1 MAFRRQSVV
10 LTIALSCAAAI
21 IALSGSQSVY
31 ASRQQ
36 AATGS
41 SWRTIHYGHVRL
53 RVPSSWPVVS
63 LATHPRTCPLLDRHA
78 VYLGKGGP
86 DPACPADLLAGKTGA
101 VQILPAVADSPDS
114 RSATRS
120 VVIDGHPSRTNPDY
134 SITHTII
141 DILPAAGT
149 EVDFSY
155 GSDLATI
162 KEIQSSLRITGGGN
176 TARSASMASTP
187 PAAPALAA
195 QGLYQGAGFD
205 TCAAPSAAAMKRWL
219 KSPYRA
225 IGVYIGGVNE
235 ACSQSNLTS
244 SWLASI
250 QAQGWHYWPFYVGLQ
265 ADCVDASGDATIVAT
280 DAAAEG
286 KAAANNAAAQAA
298 NLGIPPGTPI
308 VYDMEAYANCGQ
320 QVVTFLSA
328 WDSQLHADGYA
339 AGVYES
345 FSNIGD
351 LVSASATMT
360 EPDVINYADWD
371 GKATTTS
378 SYMPAGMWT
387 DHQRL
392 HQYLGGHNQTF
403 GAVTLNIDSDR
414 LNVRLGGAV
423 TPPPS
428 PVPPL
433 PFRIAL
439 AINRNGT
446 AEWFARAANGSLLH
460 AWQHPIGTTTWVS
473 AVTVGRSPRNLA
485 SNPAVTADHDG
496 ALTLFA
502 VNSKGL
508 VVHAWQQA
516 GFPNEWEWGG
526 AAGSGRPGTVTG
538 DPAAI
543 REPDG
548 DVAVFV
554 TRSNGTVAAT
564 HQTAPD
570 ANTSWTAWT
579 PLGGTCAG
587 SPVPF
592 VTGST
597 LAVACVTL
605 TGTLAV
611 AQLSGTSWSAW
622 QQAGQGRAL
631 SGTPAVVTTA
641 SGQTD
646 LFASATAG
654 GVDEV
659 YQVAGSPLW
668 KQAAGPPA
676 SANVQGSPSAIAW
689 PGGGVAVF
697 SQLGSGLIGYAV
709 STGSGGGSWSAW
721 TSLGAAMLGS
731 PTAWLDTSG
740 EPQAVIVNSQR
751 KLAVAGYASRTWT
764 PWSDQAGGF

>member
-1 MAFRRQSVV
+1 MAFRRQSAV
-10 LTIALSCAAAI
+10 LTIALSCAVAI
-21 IALSGSQSVY
+21 IALSGSQPAY
-31 ASRQQ
+31 
-36 AATGS
+36 ATGHPAAAGPT
-41 SWRTIHYGHVRL
+41 WRTVHYEHVRL

-63 LATHPRTCPLLDRHA
+63 LAAHPRTCPLLDRHA

-86 DPACPADLLAGKTGA
+86 DPDCPADLLAGKTGG

-114 RSATRS
+114 RAATRS
-120 VVIDGHPSRTNPDY
+120 AVIDGHAVRTNPDY

-141 DILPAAGT
+141 DILPAAGA

-155 GSDLATI
+155 GSDLAMI
-162 KEIQSSLRITGGGN
+162 KEIQSSLRITGSQN
-176 TARSASMASTP
+176 AARSAAIT
-187 PAAPALAA
+187 AAPRAAPPLAP
-195 QGLYQGAGFD
+195 QGLYRGAGFD
-205 TCAAPSAAAMKRWL
+205 TCAAPSAAAMKSWL

-225 IGVYIGGVNE
+225 IGVYIGGVN
-235 ACSQSNLTS
+235 AGCAQSNLSS
-244 SWLASI
+244 SWLASV
-250 QAQGWHYWPFYVGLQ
+250 QSEGWHYWPFYVGLQ
-265 ADCVDASGDATIVAT
+265 ADCVDAAGDATIVPA

-286 KAAANNAAAQAA
+286 KAAANDAAVQAA
-298 NLGIPPGTPI
+298 NLGIPQGTPI

-328 WDSQLHADGYA
+328 WDSQLHVDGYA

-351 LVSASATMT
+351 LVSARATMT

-378 SYMPAGMWT
+378 SYMPAGLWT

-403 GAVTLNIDSDR
+403 GAVALNIDSDR

-460 AWQHPIGTTTWVS
+460 AWQHPIGTTAWVG
-473 AVTVGRSPRNLA
+473 AVTVGRSPHNLV
-485 SNPAVTADHDG
+485 SNPAVTTDHDG

-526 AAGSGRPGTVTG
+526 PAGSGSPGTITG

-548 DVAVFV
+548 DVEVFV
-554 TRSNGTVAAT
+554 THSDGTVAAT

-570 ANTSWTAWT
+570 ANSTWTAWT
-579 PLGGTCAG
+579 PLGGTCAS

-592 VTGST
+592 MTGGA
-597 LAVACVTL
+597 LAVACVTR

-611 AQLSGTSWSAW
+611 IQMSGTGWSAW
-622 QQAGQGRAL
+622 QQAGQRSGL
-631 SGTPAVVTTA
+631 SGMPAVVTTA

-646 LFASATAG
+646 LFAAATAG
-654 GVDEV
+654 GLDEV
-659 YQVAGSPLW
+659 YQAAGSTLW
-668 KQAAGPPA
+668 TQAAGLPA
-676 SANVQGSPSAIAW
+676 SEKVQGSPSAIAW

-697 SQLGSGLIGYAV
+697 SQLDNGLIGYAV
-709 STGSGGGSWSAW
+709 STGSGAGSWSAW

-751 KLAVAGYASRTWT
+751 KLAIAGYSSSTWT
-764 PWSDQAGGF
+764 PWSDQASGF